1 MRQNFVRREEVSFA
15 IVQGMAPPEGSRECS
30 QIPCPN
36 TLLTEVIDTTKNI
49 TPLLQSL
56 ILPLASGTPEPAN
69 VTSTQL
75 ATMLFSHLL
84 RSSPR
89 AKGAARLIMP
99 DPASA
104 VADSSAFFVP
114 ADGAPPI
121 EPPQEELEKDDP
133 QSLLQII
140 AENLSLALLSRSRA
154 DTSDR
159 EIREWDRL
167 VVSYMSLLS
176 QWLWEDPKSVRDFLE
191 AGGLSVVSQHD
202 HLHVFKS
209 LILTLISSSWLK
221 PLTKPRKWI
230 H

>member
-1 MRQNFVRREEVSFA
+1 M
-15 IVQGMAPPEGSRECS
+15 
-30 QIPCPN
+30 
-36 TLLTEVIDTTKNI
+36 LLTSVSDTTNNI
-49 TPLLQSL
+49 TPLLHAL

-69 VTSTQL
+69 VTATQL

-99 DPASA
+99 EPASA
-104 VADSSAFFVP
+104 TADSSAFFVP

-121 EPPQEELEKDDP
+121 EPPQEEDLEKDDP

-202 HLHVFKS
+202 HLYVFS
-209 LILTLISSSWLK
+209 FLILT
-221 PLTKPRKWI
+221 
-230 H
+230 